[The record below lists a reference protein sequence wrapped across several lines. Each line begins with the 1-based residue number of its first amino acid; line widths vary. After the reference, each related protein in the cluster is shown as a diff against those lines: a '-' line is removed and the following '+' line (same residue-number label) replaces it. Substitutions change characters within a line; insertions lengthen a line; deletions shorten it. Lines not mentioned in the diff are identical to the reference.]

1 MGHNLSVLARIIES
15 QRQTRSQRRR
25 TDLSEDEWIAG
36 NNVPTSL
43 QDDAGEC
50 SSFEAL
56 AWQALPQLQTATLY
70 VRVTFRGR
78 KSRSRVAAN
87 SN

>member
-1 MGHNLSVLARIIES
+1 MGHNLSVCARIIES
-15 QRQTRSQRRR
+15 QRQTRPWRQR

-36 NNVPTSL
+36 NNIPTFL
-43 QDDAGEC
+43 RDDAAEC

-56 AWQALPQLQTATLY
+56 VWQALPLSSTAPLY